1 MQGEWQEEWD
11 SPDILLTIVCGQNI
25 RNITFPQNRDTPLF
39 VTLELKGQPNTLS
52 PEIRHK
58 YLA

>member
-11 SPDILLTIVCGQNI
+11 SPEILLTIVCGQNI

-39 VTLELKGQPNTLS
+39 ITLELKGQPNTLS
-52 PEIRHK
+52 PEIRH
-58 YLA
+58 